1 MIFLHVTRIHFSIGS
16 RDQPSILIPVVNMLS
31 TIPQWSDRMQRRQL
45 LQSTLALAG
54 ASHSGSE
61 ALEVPVEF
69 PKGFRWGAASS
80 SHQTEGAVHEDGRCE
95 SVWDRFSHTP
105 GVVKNDDNGDIA
117 CDSYHRYKD
126 RITTSG

>member
-16 RDQPSILIPVVNMLS
+16 RDQPSILIPVVNMLC
-31 TIPQWSDRMQRRQL
+31 TVPQWSARMQRRQL

-54 ASHSGSE
+54 ASLTARAFRARAGCHSGSE

-80 SHQTEGAVHEDGRCE
+80 SHQTEGAVHEDGRGE

-105 GVVKNDDNGDIA
+105 GGGKE
-117 CDSYHRYKD
+117 R
-126 RITTSG
+126 RQR